1 MKIEENWV
9 ETLTV
14 TFIVLGFILSLTLH
28 NALLN
33 YFIIFIIGF
42 LAGRTYYIKKHHEP
56 ILHVV
61 ILIIGFLLGYLI
73 ASFWSN
79 RLFSFIVFIGA
90 FYLSYYLH
98 REKII
103 TIFKSEN
110 FLK

>member
-9 ETLTV
+9 ETLTIAC
-14 TFIVLGFILSLTLH
+14 IVLGFILSLTLH
-28 NALLN
+28 NAFLSYL
-33 YFIIFIIGF
+33 IIFIIGF
-42 LAGRTYYIKKHHEP
+42 LAGRMYYIKKHKEP
-56 ILHVV
+56 IVHIV
-61 ILIIGFLLGYLI
+61 ILILGFLLGYLI

-79 RLFSFIVFIGA
+79 RLLAFIIFFSA

-103 TIFKSEN
+103 TMFKSEN

>member
-1 MKIEENWV
+1 MKLEENWV

-14 TFIVLGFILSLTLH
+14 AFIVLGFILALTLQ
-28 NALLN
+28 NAFLS
-33 YFIIFIIGF
+33 YFIIGIIGF
-42 LAGRTYYIKKHHEP
+42 LAGRTYYIKKHREP

-79 RLFSFIVFIGA
+79 RLLAFIIFLGA

-103 TIFKSEN
+103 TMFKSEN